1 MNSSLVSPFQS
12 VSNNVQTETME
23 QQMDNN
29 NNSTTTTTR
38 RRRPRKPLIP
48 YRRISTIEY
57 DGWTDDDDQEQ
68 NSWGGFTITVP
79 VDQCQMDTAVQTMQT
94 TVKMDTEAE
103 ASPSGDQKLTNS
115 PSHPF
120 LANLLSSM
128 EATLKQAEERNTKQ
142 PPSHDQP
149 TSGLRSTTITS
160 TTTSTSSSRAQRR
173 YSDRKRHYVCT
184 FANCNKTYTKSSHL
198 KAHFRTHTGEK
209 PYECKWE
216 GCSWRFAR
224 SDELTRHM
232 RKHTGDK
239 PFHCKLCFRAFSRSD
254 HLTTHIR
261 RHNVI

>member
-1 MNSSLVSPFQS
+1 MNCSSLISPFQS
-12 VSNNVQTETME
+12 VSNNIPTETIE
-23 QQMDNN
+23 QQLDND
-29 NNSTTTTTR
+29 STMTR
-38 RRRPRKPLIP
+38 RRRPRKPLVP
-48 YRRISTIEY
+48 YRRISTVEY
-57 DGWTDDDDQEQ
+57 GWTDDDDEDR
-68 NSWGGFTITVP
+68 NSWGGFTITLAM
-79 VDQCQMDTAVQTMQT
+79 DQCQVDTST
-94 TVKMDTEAE
+94 TVKLDDPEVEPT
-103 ASPSGDQKLTNS
+103 PSGDQKSTNTRG
-115 PSHPF
+115 HPF

-128 EATLKQAEERNTKQ
+128 EATLKQAEERNTTKQ
-142 PPSHDQP
+142 LPSDDQP
-149 TSGLRSTTITS
+149 TSGLRSTTTTTTTT
-160 TTTSTSSSRAQRR
+160 TTTSNTTTIAKAQRR